1 MAELA
6 VLSASVKA
14 IVQGP
19 LDKVISLVNEEFS
32 LIYGFKKDLEK
43 LRGSLAMI
51 QAFLRDAERRPVGEE
66 AVKLWLEKLEGVA
79 YDADDVLDEMSYKI
93 LQHKVKLQKKEES
106 KVKIF
111 SLLSNPFSFN
121 RKLAGKLKDINTDLK
136 RINQE
141 ANEFGLQFH
150 IRDADADSA
159 AAAAAA
165 FSHSIARSRETDS
178 VSVDPNV
185 LGRDNDK
192 SDLVETLMRS
202 RDEVVSVIPIVGM
215 GGLGKTT
222 LARLIYNDERIKDYF
237 DARIWVCVSE
247 NFDVTKLFAMMLES
261 LTQSHV
267 QVQGRE
273 AIVKNLQK
281 SIGVG
286 RYLLIL
292 DDVWNDKADKW
303 DDFKRSMEGIN
314 TTKGNSIVVTTRSEN
329 VASIVATLPQHFLRK
344 LSEDDCLSILKAR
357 AFPGGAAPKELD
369 DIGKKIAAKCQ
380 GLPLAA
386 NLVGGILR
394 NKGKSEWMS
403 ILNDGLAHVNG
414 DENGSSILKILKLS
428 FDHLPTPA
436 AKKCFAYCS
445 IFNKDFKLKKE
456 QLVQLWM
463 AEGFLY
469 SNQGSDVMEKMGVKI
484 FHILLQNCLL
494 QDAEKDI
501 YDNVISCKMHDL
513 VHDLAS
519 SVSSAKSRC
528 LALSTSSESS
538 KNLLEEKGRNLR
550 TLFLKYDVSHQVL
563 LEFVFLRVLNLED
576 AVVVKELPSKIN
588 ELTHLRYLDVSG
600 THISFLPNSICKLYN
615 LETLRAV
622 HLFGSFNKFPKNFK
636 NLISLRHLH
645 VYFPERFQMP
655 LGIGKLT
662 DLQTLSCF
670 NVNQEKG
677 RRISELGFLNN
688 LGGELKI
695 RNLEL
700 VNDAEEA
707 RSANLSGKPNIY
719 KLEYYWGRNRQGDN
733 QDESVLAGLQPH
745 PNIKS
750 LTIENFM
757 GNEFPL
763 WAMKMAV
770 NTENAWSLLENLVEI
785 ELFQC
790 ERCEKIPMLGQL
802 PFLQRLRLQGLSDV
816 RTIAPSSYGTDYYTG
831 SNCSSL
837 GRTIWFPALENLIL
851 EKMTSLVEW
860 IEVPDMPSSSTTASN
875 EVSFFPRL
883 QDLTIRDCPSLRTIP
898 RKFRCLASLR
908 IAGDSSILPL
918 SSICSNVF
926 TLETLIIFGLPDL
939 TYLPD
944 CLFENN
950 PKLSHFGMAYC
961 SNLTNIASS
970 LSGCANSLKTLE
982 IEHCDSLIELP
993 QGLHT
998 LQSLERLKING
1009 CVSLRSIPAPEGQG
1023 LTSLRNCEFAG
1034 CYGLTNIP
1042 GEAFQ
1047 FCTSMESL
1055 SVKYCDE
1062 LVAFP
1067 VDLQKLPSLMCL
1079 TIHHCPKLSMVPRG
1093 LCGLTR
1099 LRQLGVGC
1107 FLEFGSF
1114 QVIFNGIE
1122 QNLSSLY
1129 KLDLC
1134 GCSDWDSL
1142 PDQLQYLTSLKQL
1155 DINDFGVE
1163 ILPNWLGNLF
1173 SLETLRLFNCEKLH
1187 QLPSLEA
1194 MRHMVKLK
1202 ELYATNCPLLKASC
1216 TQRSNPSSQWS
1227 KISHIPIVMI
1237 Y

>member
-19 LDKVISLVNEEFS
+19 LDKVISLVNKEFS

-79 YDADDVLDEMSYKI
+79 YDADDVLDEMNYKI
-93 LQHKVKLQKKEES
+93 LQHKVKLQKKVES

-121 RKLAGKLKDINTDLK
+121 RELAGKLKDINTNLK
-136 RINQE
+136 RINHE

-150 IRDADADSA
+150 IRDVDADSA
-159 AAAAAA
+159 AGAV

-192 SDLVETLMRS
+192 SDLVKTLMRS

-222 LARLIYNDERIKDYF
+222 LARLIYNDERIKNYF

-247 NFDVTKLFAMMLES
+247 SFDVTKLFAMMLES

-281 SIGVG
+281 AIGVG

-314 TTKGNSIVVTTRSEN
+314 RTKGNSIVVTTRSEQ

-344 LSEDDCLSILKAR
+344 LSEEDCLSILKAR
-357 AFPGGAAPKELD
+357 AFPGGEVPRELD
-369 DIGKKIAAKCQ
+369 AIGKKIAAKCQ

-403 ILNDGLAHVNG
+403 ILNEGLSHVNG
-414 DENGSSILKILKLS
+414 DENGCSILQILKLS

-445 IFNKDFKLKKE
+445 IFNKDFNLKKE
-456 QLVQLWM
+456 QVVQLWI

-469 SNQGSDVMEKMGVKI
+469 SNQGSDVMEKTGIKI

-494 QDAEKDI
+494 QDLEKDI

-519 SVSSAKSRC
+519 SVSSAKGRC
-528 LALSTSSESS
+528 LALSTSSEAPQ
-538 KNLLEEKGRNLR
+538 NLLEEKERNLR

-563 LEFVFLRVLNLED
+563 LEFVLLRVLNLEGAD
-576 AVVVKELPSKIN
+576 LVKELPSKIKK
-588 ELTHLRYLDVSG
+588 LTHLRYLDVSG
-600 THISFLPNSICKLYN
+600 TQIKVLPDSICKLYN
-615 LETLRAV
+615 LQTLRAL
-622 HLFGSFNKFPKNFK
+622 HLHGSINKFPPNFH

-645 VYFPERFQMP
+645 FYFPERFQMP

-670 NVNQEKG
+670 NVDQEKG
-677 RRISELGFLNN
+677 RRISELGCLNN

-695 RNLEL
+695 HNLEL
-700 VNDAEEA
+700 VNDADEA

-733 QDESVLAGLQPH
+733 QDENVLEGLQPH

-750 LTIENFM
+750 LKIENFM

-763 WAMKMAV
+763 WAIKMAV
-770 NTENAWSLLENLVEI
+770 KTENAWVLLENLVEI
-785 ELFQC
+785 ELVQC
-790 ERCEKIPMLGQL
+790 ERCKEIPMLGQL
-802 PFLQRLRLQGLSDV
+802 PFLQHLKLEGLTNV
-816 RTIAPSSYGTDYYTG
+816 RIIAPSTYGTDYYIG
-831 SNCSSL
+831 SSSSL
-837 GRTIWFPALENLIL
+837 CRTIWFPALENLVL
-851 EKMTSLVEW
+851 ERMPSLIEW
-860 IEVPDMPSSSTTASN
+860 IDFPDMPSSSTTASS

-883 QDLTIRDCPSLRTIP
+883 QNLTIISCPHLRTVP
-898 RKFRCLASLR
+898 RKFRCLTCLNLM
-908 IAGDSSILPL
+908 GDNSILPL

-926 TLETLIIFGLPDL
+926 TLETLRIFGLSDL
-939 TYLPD
+939 TCLPD
-944 CLFENN
+944 CLFQNN
-950 PKLSHFGMAYC
+950 PKLAHFNMGYC
-961 SNLTNIASS
+961 SNLTNFASN
-970 LSGCANSLKTLE
+970 LSGCANSLKILE

-998 LQSLERLKING
+998 LQSLERLTING
-1009 CVSLRSIPAPEGQG
+1009 CDSLRSIPAPECQGQG
-1023 LTSLRNCEFAG
+1023 LTSLRNWEFAG
-1034 CYGLTNIP
+1034 CHGLTNIP
-1042 GEAFQ
+1042 GEALQ
-1047 FCTSMESL
+1047 FCTSLESL
-1055 SVKYCDE
+1055 SVKYCNE
-1062 LVAFP
+1062 LVVFP
-1067 VDLQKLPSLMCL
+1067 VDLQKLPSLICL
-1079 TIHHCPKLSMVPRG
+1079 RIHHCPKLDMMPTVPH
-1093 LCGLTR
+1093 
-1099 LRQLGVGC
+1099 
-1107 FLEFGSF
+1107 
-1114 QVIFNGIE
+1114 IF
-1122 QNLSSLY
+1122 
-1129 KLDLC
+1129 
-1134 GCSDWDSL
+1134 
-1142 PDQLQYLTSLKQL
+1142 
-1155 DINDFGVE
+1155 
-1163 ILPNWLGNLF
+1163 
-1173 SLETLRLFNCEKLH
+1173 ETTGHK
-1187 QLPSLEA
+1187 
-1194 MRHMVKLK
+1194 
-1202 ELYATNCPLLKASC
+1202 
-1216 TQRSNPSSQWS
+1216 
-1227 KISHIPIVMI
+1227 
-1237 Y
+1237 